1 MNDQLKFQVALTLL
15 QGVGPVAA
23 RNLISYCGSAEAIFR
38 EKVSHLIKIPDIG
51 PVTAK
56 SIVNHK
62 VFDRAEQECE
72 FISANKIEA
81 FFYLDKKFPKRLTN
95 CNDAPV
101 LLFFKGKADLN
112 SQRIVAIVGTRN
124 ATDYGKLITEQ
135 IVAGLGSEGVMI
147 LSGLAYGIDICA
159 HKSAVRNNITNI
171 GVVGHG
177 LDRIYPSNHRSTAV
191 KMIENGGLLTEFI
204 SGTNPD
210 RENFPARNRIVAG
223 MCDAVVVIESA
234 EKGGALITADVAGSY
249 NRDVFA
255 VPGNIN
261 NTYSTGCN
269 YLIKENKAALVES
282 AADIIKMMRWVPG
295 DEAKSTKAKQ
305 RLLFNDLDTEEEK
318 MVNLLQENGPL
329 HFDGISL
336 NSSFTPGK
344 IAKILLDLEL
354 KGIVKALPGKQ
365 FQLI

>member
-15 QGVGPVAA
+15 PGVGPVAA
-23 RNLISYCGSAEAIFR
+23 RNLVSYCGSAEAIFR

-56 SIVNHK
+56 SIVNHQ
-62 VFDRAEQECE
+62 VFERAEIECE
-72 FISANKIEA
+72 FISSNNIEA
-81 FFYLDKKFPKRLTN
+81 FFYLDKKYPKRLAN
-95 CNDAPV
+95 CHDAPV
-101 LLFFKGKADLN
+101 LLYFKGKADLN

-135 IVAGLGSEGVMI
+135 IVGGLGIEGVMI

-261 NTYSTGCN
+261 NTYSVGCN

-282 AADIIKMMRWVPG
+282 AGDIIKMMRWEQG
-295 DEAKSTKAKQ
+295 DEVVSSKVKQ
-305 RLLFNDLDTEEEK
+305 RLLFNDLNVEEEK
-318 MVNLLQENGPL
+318 MVNLLQENGTL

-336 NSSFTPGK
+336 NCSFTPSK
-344 IAKILLDLEL
+344 ISKILLDLEL